1 MVSGERGG
9 SDAAKRGAERLPTKN
24 RTRPLGASH
33 PSLFDMSRT
42 LSSAAATD
50 PHVSSWR
57 SIKLHTSPLRE
68 VRRRSCDA
76 GVGGS
81 PGGHATS
88 PARPSPSPRR
98 RRVRGETKKERRD
111 AVRCLYPSPR
121 GEGGELGF
129 SRDRGVGRSARKMAP
144 TPTPLAASDLPARGR
159 YEEGD
164 EDVQCAFTPAPVWQG
179 KIHSSQGSKAVDR
192 RRFGGLGSSGPAPKS
207 PQLLRPYSCPD
218 CGRKEGREKRGER
231 GTWPSASNVT
241 VFR

>member
-57 SIKLHTSPLRE
+57 SIRLHTSPLRE

-192 RRFGGLGSSGPAPKS
+192 RRFGGLGSSGPAPNRRS
-207 PQLLRPYSCPD
+207 SCGPI
-218 CGRKEGREKRGER
+218 RAQTVVEKRDGKSGGNEGHGR
-231 GTWPSASNVT
+231 QPQT
-241 VFR
+241 